1 MCFNAYKKLVRY
13 KLWHC
18 FSVSRLTQSI
28 AMLKFLPCYSESGCL
43 LEQVMILR
51 SQLDTTE

>member
-1 MCFNAYKKLVRY
+1 MFIKKNGQIQALA
-13 KLWHC
+13 LFFC
-18 FSVSRLTQSI
+18 QPSTQSI
-28 AMLKFLPCYSESGCL
+28 AMLKFLPCYRFTGCL